1 MDAISKLFFGTAG
14 IPNSTPKPSTLN
26 GLRRVRELGLNAMEI
41 EFVRGVKM
49 SEELALEVRNLAKDL
64 NILLTVHAPYYINLL
79 SSDEVKAQA
88 SIKRILESARVG
100 YKAGAWSVTFHSG
113 YYGGLP
119 PRECVKKVRE
129 VLKGIVSE
137 LVNDGIR
144 LWVRPEVMGGLA
156 EFGSLEEVVAVTEGI
171 ELALPCID
179 FAHIYAR
186 SKGTLNNYEGF
197 SKVLEYVESKLG
209 SYAIK
214 NSHIHI
220 SGIEY
225 GVHGE
230 VRHLNLK
237 ESRIN
242 YEDIIR
248 VIKDF
253 NVSGVIIS
261 ESPNLE
267 DDAILLLNMYSNL

>member
-1 MDAISKLFFGTAG
+1 MDVIDKLFFGTAG

-26 GLRRVRELGLNAMEI
+26 GLRRIRELGLNAMEI

-49 SEELALEVRNLAKDL
+49 GEELALEVRSLANDL

-79 SSDEVKAQA
+79 STDGVKTQA
-88 SIKRILESARVG
+88 SIERILESARVG
-100 YKAGAWSVTFHSG
+100 YRAGAWSVTFHTG

-119 PRECVKKVRE
+119 PRECVKKVRDIIR
-129 VLKGIVSE
+129 GIISE
-137 LVNDGIR
+137 LVDGGMK

-156 EFGSLEEVVAVTEGI
+156 EFGSLEEVVAVAEGM
-171 ELALPCID
+171 ELVLPCID

-186 SKGTLNNYEGF
+186 SKGTVNNYEGF
-197 SKVLEYVESKLG
+197 SKVLEYVESRLG
-209 SYAIK
+209 SYAIR

-225 GVHGE
+225 GVRGE
-230 VRHLNLK
+230 VRHLNLG
-237 ESRIN
+237 ESKIN
-242 YEDIIR
+242 YQDIVR

-267 DDAILLLNMYSNL
+267 DDAILILNTYSNL